1 MTIAIIIAGGVGNRM
16 GADRPKQFIEVC
28 GRPVLFHTLEA
39 FEHHPLVDEIELVCI
54 RGWEDD
60 VARWKAE
67 FGISKLTG
75 VVPGGASAQE
85 SIRNGVFALEGRCA
99 PDDLVVIHDGIR
111 PLVEPKVLNDVIDK
125 AQRFGNGVTS
135 MPYNEQI
142 FLVDPDDP
150 STWSTVNMH
159 FPFGSKVVSSFD
171 LCQIAYS
178 WNYQRAVKGFA
189 IEGSVDGRR
198 WDVLTNV
205 TLTVATGN
213 TTSRKWAF
221 AKSDYSAGSAGT
233 HAGGAPIAGRPASSV
248 KALSNVSAVSVAKGA
263 RLIGENADVEIK
275 GLEVDGR
282 GAGTIE
288 NCTFAQTGSIVVKNS
303 KEATGDMLELG
314 FVNCGSPER
323 IANWTA
329 VVDGK
334 TNCKI
339 DYRNGKLYVV
349 RPGFLILVQ

>member
-39 FEHHPLVDEIELVCI
+39 FERHPLIDEIELVCI

-60 VARWKAE
+60 VARWKTE

-142 FLVDPDDP
+142 FLIDPDDP
-150 STWSTVNMH
+150 TVTGKYI
-159 FPFGSKVVSSFD
+159 PRETLRRVATPQAYRFD
-171 LCQIAYS
+171 L
-178 WNYQRAVKGFA
+178 
-189 IEGSVDGRR
+189 VDGAYHEAFARGIGTGGSSYVNTMMTDLGHR
-198 WDVLTNV
+198 LHFAAGSDKNIKLTTPGELEV
-205 TLTVATGN
+205 FKAFMRSQEPE
-213 TTSRKWAF
+213 SRK
-221 AKSDYSAGSAGT
+221 
-233 HAGGAPIAGRPASSV
+233 
-248 KALSNVSAVSVAKGA
+248 
-263 RLIGENADVEIK
+263 
-275 GLEVDGR
+275 
-282 GAGTIE
+282 
-288 NCTFAQTGSIVVKNS
+288 
-303 KEATGDMLELG
+303 
-314 FVNCGSPER
+314 
-323 IANWTA
+323 
-329 VVDGK
+329 
-334 TNCKI
+334 
-339 DYRNGKLYVV
+339 
-349 RPGFLILVQ
+349 